1 MSFSASIRRARPTAA
16 LLLCSLSGWAQSS
29 PVTAESPAKVTV
41 KAGETAVSK
50 VRFRLASGYH
60 TNSNTPSDPY
70 LIPLK
75 LTWESA
81 PLEVAGIE
89 YPKAHLEKYAFSEK
103 PLSVFT
109 GDFDVTTRLKAPAS
123 APKGPREL
131 NGKLRYQACTD
142 TTCLPPKTAAFK
154 LHVEIR

>member
-1 MSFSASIRRARPTAA
+1 MMTA
-16 LLLCSLSGWAQSS
+16 
-29 PVTAESPAKVTV
+29 
-41 KAGETAVSK
+41 K
-50 VRFRLASGYH
+50 VRFQLAQGYH

-75 LTWESA
+75 LTWEAA
-81 PLEVAGIE
+81 PLEVVGIE
-89 YPKAHLEKYAFSEK
+89 YPKAQMEKYAFSEK

-131 NGKLRYQACTD
+131 NGKLRYQACTE

-154 LHVEIR
+154 LRVEVR

>member
-1 MSFSASIRRARPTAA
+1 M
-16 LLLCSLSGWAQSS
+16 LWLGLLCPLSSWAQFGSQPIS
-29 PVTAESPAKVTV
+29 VAPTPRLTV
-41 KAGETAVSK
+41 KAGETLIAK
-50 VRFRLASGYH
+50 VRFHLAQGYH

-89 YPKAHLEKYAFSEK
+89 YPKPHFEKYAFAEK

-109 GDFDVTTRLKAPAS
+109 GDFDVTTRLKAPPS

-154 LHVEIR
+154 LRVEIR